1 MIDKAFFISQ
11 LKMITY
17 DNIREIGTGH
27 RDHYT
32 TACLLDYPYFQKNYK
47 LIAIDLS
54 KEQAL
59 DADPK
64 TIQQVN
70 FTENLEWDGNTT
82 SGNKRNQIR
91 FFR

>member
-1 MIDKAFFISQ
+1 MMI
-11 LKMITY
+11 LKHIQ
-17 DNIREIGTGH
+17 D
-27 RDHYT
+27 
-32 TACLLDYPYFQKNYK
+32 YK
-47 LIAIDLS
+47 LITIDLS

-59 DADPK
+59 DAAPK
-64 TIQQVN
+64 AIQQVH

>member
-1 MIDKAFFISQ
+1 MMI
-11 LKMITY
+11 LKHIQ
-17 DNIREIGTGH
+17 D
-27 RDHYT
+27 
-32 TACLLDYPYFQKNYK
+32 YK

-59 DADPK
+59 DAAPK
-64 TIQQVN
+64 AMQQVH